1 MSSAEYQ
8 RAYRARKALEAGRQP
23 GQVGRPVTAPCGT
36 VAAYKRHQR
45 RGEQPCR
52 SCRAAWSEYQ
62 RQRYQARK
70 VSR

>member
-23 GQVGRPVTAPCGT
+23 GQVGRPVSAPCGT

-45 RGEQPCR
+45 RGEQPCQ
-52 SCRAAWSEYQ
+52 SCRAANAAYHRELY
-62 RQRYQARK
+62 RRRK
-70 VSR
+70 T